1 MASMRNVAGYAAE
14 AVANIVLPYLVYIET
29 VNRMGQVHALLA
41 ASLPP
46 IVWSGIEFARKR
58 RVDAVSM
65 LVLTG
70 IVLSLLAFLG
80 GGSVRF
86 LQLREKLVT
95 GVIGLI
101 FLGSAA
107 IGRPLIYQL
116 ARERMLQKSQRE
128 AEEFEKLREHQRFRR
143 SMTVMTLVWGF
154 GLVAE
159 AAVACVLVFS
169 ISVQRFLVVG
179 PVVGY
184 GTMACLAL
192 WNVWYVKRLKRR
204 GEAARAAQRV

>member
-1 MASMRNVAGYAAE
+1 MGFDRKVVGNIGIEVL
-14 AVANIVLPYLVYIET
+14 ANLVLPYVIYRET
-29 VNRMGQVHALLA
+29 VHSMGEVHALLA

-58 RVDAVSM
+58 RVDAMSM
-65 LVLTG
+65 LVLAG
-70 IVLSLLAFLG
+70 IVLSLVAFLG

-95 GVIGLI
+95 AIIGLV
-101 FLGSAA
+101 FLVSAA

-116 ARERMLQKSQRE
+116 ARANMRRKSQRE

-143 SMTVMTLVWGF
+143 SMTVMTLVWGL

-159 AAVACVLVFS
+159 AAVGCLLVVS
-169 ISVQRFLVVG
+169 ISVQRFLLIS
-179 PVVGY
+179 PILGY
-184 GTMACLAL
+184 GTMGCLAL
-192 WNVWYVKRLKRR
+192 WNFWYVKRLKRR
-204 GEAARAAQRV
+204 GEAARAAPG